1 MVEVERSSNEI
12 DFYLPKLRNI
22 NRMLVLSKVGT
33 RTEGKPDVI
42 SNKKKLTWWIWGN
55 YEKKNIEDLEKH
67 LRSTGKQR
75 EWIICNRRKGPSNGS
90 ARSNRPFRFDNKISF
105 SKTGTNWRS
114 RCVHSR
120 LYRYSWYNINKYG
133 DKIIR

>member
-42 SNKKKLTWWIWGN
+42 SNKKKLT
-55 YEKKNIEDLEKH
+55 
-67 LRSTGKQR
+67 
-75 EWIICNRRKGPSNGS
+75 
-90 ARSNRPFRFDNKISF
+90 
-105 SKTGTNWRS
+105 
-114 RCVHSR
+114 
-120 LYRYSWYNINKYG
+120 
-133 DKIIR
+133 